1 MFATAGLFNAIP
13 CPYLPH
19 CPRQAFCIY
28 SHTHTAASDSPP
40 PTTATAHVTKTPKRK
55 LDEPLTSRHATQDKR
70 QSTKPAEE
78 RSAATER
85 QTPIA
90 AMETA
95 KRRKL
100 QQDSFGL
107 ESRST
112 SASSIRSQPAV
123 LLARPQANVKA
134 PTTLAAVKQGVTGP
148 PVLKIDLR
156 AHSKPQFRQA
166 VAMQYYNEFLR
177 IYAPLGAPGSSLATA
192 HAIDQEKAVHGK
204 TNVGSYRSLASTVLQ
219 RLKKRPAAISDND
232 VGIDGVWVDP
242 VLASESDSASGDIWE
257 QASEYVQTLTELE
270 ANEYP
275 VSVPVGIPPELD
287 AVQVCDRC
295 QKQYEIHEELSE
307 EDSSACQFHDRRIRT
322 KVQNGERVK
331 YFPCCDAPQG
341 GPGCREGPHVFKED
355 GLLCLQGRAPF
366 IETPAA
372 SEPKGRHAVVAM
384 DCEMCYTTGGFELAR
399 ISVVGQDGRTI
410 MDELV
415 KPKNAIVDLNSRY
428 SGIMSLEGAKYDLE
442 QARAHFL
449 ELIDGETIVIGHSLE
464 NDFKVL
470 RLIHTRVI
478 DTAMSLARQHL
489 HITIQDSEHGHDS
502 FEDAKTC
509 LDLVRLRI
517 EKDNQSKVK

>member
-28 SHTHTAASDSPP
+28 SHTHTSAIESPP
-40 PTTATAHVTKTPKRK
+40 LTAAAAHVLKPSKRK
-55 LDEPLTSRHATQDKR
+55 LDEVLIQRHATQDKQ

-78 RSAATER
+78 RPAVTQR

-95 KRRKL
+95 KRRR
-100 QQDSFGL
+100 QDQDSIGL
-107 ESRST
+107 ESRSAST
-112 SASSIRSQPAV
+112 SSTRSQPAV
-123 LLARPQANVKA
+123 LLARPQANAKA
-134 PTTLAAVKQGVTGP
+134 PAALTAVKGTTGP

-177 IYAPLGAPGSSLATA
+177 IYAPLGAAGSSLATA
-192 HAIDQEKAVHGK
+192 HAVDQEKAVHVK

-219 RLKKRPAAISDND
+219 RLKRRPIAINDND
-232 VGIDGVWVDP
+232 VGIDGMWVDP
-242 VLASESDSASGDIWE
+242 ALASESDLALGDIWKR
-257 QASEYVQTLTELE
+257 ASEYVQTLTELE

-275 VSVPVGIPPELD
+275 VCVPEGIPPELD

-295 QKQYEIHEELSE
+295 QKQFEIHEELTE
-307 EDSSACQFHDRRIRT
+307 EDNSACQFHDRRIRT
-322 KVQNGERVK
+322 KVQNESNTFR
-331 YFPCCDAPQG
+331 AAM
-341 GPGCREGPHVFKED
+341 PHKAV
-355 GLLCLQGRAPF
+355 Q
-366 IETPAA
+366 AA
-372 SEPKGRHAVVAM
+372 EKGRMYSRRMFFYVSKAEPRSLKHQLLLRRNSVM
-384 DCEMCYTTGGFELAR
+384 QWLPWICYTTGGFELAR
-399 ISVVGQDGRTI
+399 ISVVGQDGKTI

-415 KPKNAIVDLNSRY
+415 KPKNTIVDLNSRY
-428 SGIMSLEGAKYDLE
+428 SGIMSLEDAKYDLE
-442 QARAHFL
+442 QARALFL
-449 ELIDGETIVIGHSLE
+449 ELIDGDTIIIGHSLE

-517 EKDNQSKVK
+517 EKDNAAKIK

>member
-28 SHTHTAASDSPP
+28 SHIHNPVSEIIPLA
-40 PTTATAHVTKTPKRK
+40 TATAPVSKAPKRN
-55 LDEPLTSRHATQDKR
+55 LDESPTPGHATHDKQ
-70 QSTKPAEE
+70 QSTKPVEG
-78 RSAATER
+78 RPAAAQR

-95 KRRKL
+95 KRRK
-100 QQDSFGL
+100 QAQESIGL
-107 ESRST
+107 ELRSA
-112 SASSIRSQPAV
+112 SASSTRSQPAV
-123 LLARPQANVKA
+123 LLARPQANAKA
-134 PTTLAAVKQGVTGP
+134 PAALAAIKGVTGP

-177 IYAPLGAPGSSLATA
+177 IYAPLGAPGCSLATA

-219 RLKKRPAAISDND
+219 RLKKRPLAITDND
-232 VGIDGVWVDP
+232 VGIDGAWVDP
-242 VLASESDSASGDIWE
+242 ALASESDSALGDIWK
-257 QASEYVQTLTELE
+257 QAVEYVQTLTELD

-275 VSVPVGIPPELD
+275 ICVPVGIPPVLD
-287 AVQVCDRC
+287 AVQICDRC
-295 QKQYEIHEELSE
+295 QKQYEIHEELTE
-307 EDSSACQFHDRRIRT
+307 QDNSACQFHDRRIRT
-322 KVQNGERVK
+322 KVQNG
-331 YFPCCDAPQG
+331 
-341 GPGCREGPHVFKED
+341 
-355 GLLCLQGRAPF
+355 
-366 IETPAA
+366 
-372 SEPKGRHAVVAM
+372 
-384 DCEMCYTTGGFELAR
+384 GFELAR
-399 ISVVGQDGRTI
+399 ISVVGQDGKTI

-442 QARAHFL
+442 QARALFL
-449 ELIDGETIVIGHSLE
+449 ELIDGDTIVIGHSLE

-517 EKDNQSKVK
+517 EKDHPAKIK

>member
-28 SHTHTAASDSPP
+28 SHIHNPVSEIIPLA
-40 PTTATAHVTKTPKRK
+40 TATAPVSKAPKRN
-55 LDEPLTSRHATQDKR
+55 LDESPTPGHATHDKQ
-70 QSTKPAEE
+70 QSTKPVEG
-78 RSAATER
+78 RPAAAQR

-95 KRRKL
+95 KRRK
-100 QQDSFGL
+100 QAQESIGL
-107 ESRST
+107 ELRSA
-112 SASSIRSQPAV
+112 SASSTRSQPAV
-123 LLARPQANVKA
+123 LLARPQANAKA
-134 PTTLAAVKQGVTGP
+134 PAALAAIKGVTGP

-177 IYAPLGAPGSSLATA
+177 IYAPLGAPGCSLATA

-219 RLKKRPAAISDND
+219 RLKKRPLAINDND
-232 VGIDGVWVDP
+232 VGIDGAWVDP
-242 VLASESDSASGDIWE
+242 ALASESDSALGDIWK
-257 QASEYVQTLTELE
+257 QAVEYVQTLTELD

-275 VSVPVGIPPELD
+275 ICVPVGIPPVLD
-287 AVQVCDRC
+287 AVQICDRC
-295 QKQYEIHEELSE
+295 QKQYEIHEELTE
-307 EDSSACQFHDRRIRT
+307 QDNSACQFHDRRIRT
-322 KVQNGERVK
+322 KVQNG
-331 YFPCCDAPQG
+331 
-341 GPGCREGPHVFKED
+341 
-355 GLLCLQGRAPF
+355 RAPF

-372 SEPKGRHAVVAM
+372 SERKERYAVVAM

-399 ISVVGQDGRTI
+399 ISVVGQDGKTI

-442 QARAHFL
+442 QARALFL
-449 ELIDGETIVIGHSLE
+449 ELIDGDTIVIGHSLE

-478 DTAMSLARQHL
+478 DTAMMYPHPQRVHGFRYSLQSLARQHL

-517 EKDNQSKVK
+517 EKDHPAKIK

>member
-1 MFATAGLFNAIP
+1 MFATAGLFNTIP

-28 SHTHTAASDSPP
+28 SHIQTLASDSSTSTAA
-40 PTTATAHVTKTPKRK
+40 TTHAPKTPKRK
-55 LDEPLTSRHATQDKR
+55 LDEPLTARHATPDKHR
-70 QSTKPAEE
+70 STKPVEV
-78 RSAATER
+78 RPAATHR
-85 QTPIA
+85 QTPVA
-90 AMETA
+90 AMESA
-95 KRRKL
+95 KRRK
-100 QQDSFGL
+100 QDQDSI
-107 ESRST
+107 EPEPRST
-112 SASSIRSQPAV
+112 SASSTRSQPAV
-123 LLARPQANVKA
+123 LLARPQANAKA
-134 PTTLAAVKQGVTGP
+134 PTTLTTAKGATGP

-166 VAMQYYNEFLR
+166 VATQYYNEFLR

-219 RLKKRPAAISDND
+219 RLKKRPVAINDND

-242 VLASESDSASGDIWE
+242 ALASESESALGDVWKL
-257 QASEYVQTLTELE
+257 ASEYVQTVTELE

-275 VSVPVGIPPELD
+275 ICVPLGIPPELD
-287 AVQVCDRC
+287 SVQVCDRC
-295 QKQYEIHEELSE
+295 QKQYEIHAELTE
-307 EDSSACQFHDRRIRT
+307 EDNSACHFHDRRIRT
-322 KVQNGERVK
+322 KVQNG
-331 YFPCCDAPQG
+331 
-341 GPGCREGPHVFKED
+341 
-355 GLLCLQGRAPF
+355 RAPF
-366 IETPAA
+366 IETPVA
-372 SEPKGRHAVVAM
+372 SALRERHAVVAM
-384 DCEMCYTTGGFELAR
+384 DCEMCYTAGGFELAR
-399 ISVVGQDGRTI
+399 ISVVGQDGKTI

-415 KPKNAIVDLNSRY
+415 KPKNTIVDLNSRY

-442 QARAHFL
+442 QARAHLL

-478 DTAMSLARQHL
+478 DTAMMYPHPQRVHGFRYSLQSLARQHL

-517 EKDNQSKVK
+517 EKDNHKK

>member
-28 SHTHTAASDSPP
+28 SHIHTPATDSLP
-40 PTTATAHVTKTPKRK
+40 PTTATAHVAKTPKRK
-55 LDEPLTSRHATQDKR
+55 LDEPLTARHATHEKQP
-70 QSTKPAEE
+70 STKPVEE
-78 RSAATER
+78 RPAATQR

-95 KRRKL
+95 KRRK
-100 QQDSFGL
+100 QEQDSIGL

-112 SASSIRSQPAV
+112 STSSTRSQPAV
-123 LLARPQANVKA
+123 LLARPQANAKA
-134 PTTLAAVKQGVTGP
+134 PAALAAVKALTGP

-166 VAMQYYNEFLR
+166 VAMQYYKEFLR
-177 IYAPLGAPGSSLATA
+177 IYAPLEASGSSLATA
-192 HAIDQEKAVHGK
+192 HAIDQEKAVHSK

-219 RLKKRPAAISDND
+219 RLKKRPIAINDKD
-232 VGIDGVWVDP
+232 VGIDGDWVDP
-242 VLASESDSASGDIWE
+242 ALASESDSALGDIWK
-257 QASEYVQTLTELE
+257 QAPEYVQTLAELE

-275 VSVPVGIPPELD
+275 ICVPVGIPPELD
-287 AVQVCDRC
+287 IVQVCDRC
-295 QKQYEIHEELSE
+295 QKQYEIHEELTE
-307 EDSSACQFHDRRIRT
+307 EDNSACQFHDRRIRT
-322 KVQNGERVK
+322 KVQNGEKVK

-355 GLLCLQGRAPF
+355 ALLCLQGRAPF

-372 SEPKGRHAVVAM
+372 CEPNQRHTVVAM

-399 ISVVGQDGRTI
+399 ISVVGQDGKTI

-428 SGIMSLEGAKYDLE
+428 SGIMSLDGAKYDLE
-442 QARAHFL
+442 QARALFL
-449 ELIDGETIVIGHSLE
+449 ELIDGDTIIIGHSLE

-509 LDLVRLRI
+509 LDLVRLKI
-517 EKDNQSKVK
+517 EKDYQAKMK